1 MNKNSAYK
9 DLEKDGHK
17 NIVLIEKKPNYFLD
31 NHVHNFNV
39 DIIIISG
46 SLEIGLSKSSVV
58 LYPGSRFKL
67 KKNEVHTERAG
78 PDGVNFLSARPE

>member
-9 DLEKDGHK
+9 VLEKDGYK
-17 NIVLIEKKPNYFLD
+17 NIVLVEKEPNDFLE

-46 SLEIGLSKSSVV
+46 SLEICLSKSSVV

-67 KKNEVHTERAG
+67 KKNEFHNEKAG
-78 PDGVNFLSARPE
+78 PEGVNFLSARPE

>member
-1 MNKNSAYK
+1 MNKNTAYK
-9 DLEKDGHK
+9 NLAKDGHK
-17 NIVLIEKKPNYFLD
+17 NIALVEKEPNYFLD
-31 NHVHNFNV
+31 KHAHNFNV

-46 SLEIGLSKSSVV
+46 SLEIELSQSSIT

-78 PDGVNFLSARPE
+78 LEGVEFYSARPE